1 MNEYLNSIRILLE
14 VDEPNM
20 ELVELIKTFPIKLI
34 DGANSLFS
42 NSEFELS
49 TKEENTNYRII
60 KRDNRI
66 RLSSDVKGTKRILN
80 LYECLCDDDI
90 KEFADFTKFD
100 REYGKIS
107 NVMSDDYFIYGN
119 TVVTSI
125 RSTNEKTVSY
135 TSKLKKS
142 NVKCKK

>member
-1 MNEYLNSIRILLE
+1 MNEYLESIRILLE
-14 VDEPNM
+14 MDEPNM
-20 ELVELIKTFPIKLI
+20 ELVDLIKTFPIKLI
-34 DGANSLFS
+34 DSANSLFS
-42 NSEFELS
+42 NPEFELS
-49 TKEENTNYRII
+49 IKEENTNYRII

-100 REYGKIS
+100 REYGRIS

-119 TVVTSI
+119 TVVASI

>member
-1 MNEYLNSIRILLE
+1 MNEYLESIRILLE
-14 VDEPNM
+14 IDEPNM
-20 ELVELIKTFPIKLI
+20 ELVDLIKSFPIKLI

-42 NSEFELS
+42 NPEFELS
-49 TKEENTNYRII
+49 TKEEDTNYRIL
-60 KRDNRI
+60 KKDRRI
-66 RLSSDVKGTKRILN
+66 RLSSEVAGTKRILN

-100 REYGKIS
+100 SEHGKIGS
-107 NVMSDDYFIYGN
+107 IMSDDYFIYGN
-119 TVVTSI
+119 KEVTSV
-125 RSTNEKTVSY
+125 RSTDKETISY

>member
-1 MNEYLNSIRILLE
+1 MNEYLESIRILLE
-14 VDEPNM
+14 IDEPNM
-20 ELVELIKTFPIKLI
+20 ELVDLIKSFPIKLI

-42 NSEFELS
+42 NPEFELA
-49 TKEENTNYRII
+49 TKEENINYRII
-60 KRDNRI
+60 KKDNRI

-80 LYECLCDDDI
+80 LYKCLCDDDI

-107 NVMSDDYFIYGN
+107 NIMSDDYYIYGN
-119 TVVTSI
+119 KEVTSV
-125 RSTNEKTVSY
+125 RSTDKEIVSY

-142 NVKCKK
+142 R

>member
-1 MNEYLNSIRILLE
+1 MNEYLESIRILLE
-14 VDEPNM
+14 IDEPNM
-20 ELVELIKTFPIKLI
+20 ELVDLIKSFPIKLI

-49 TKEENTNYRII
+49 IKEENTNYRII

-80 LYECLCDDDI
+80 LYKCLCDDDI

-119 TVVTSI
+119 TVVTSV

>member
-14 VDEPNM
+14 IDEPNM
-20 ELVELIKTFPIKLI
+20 ELVDLIKTFPIKLI

-42 NSEFELS
+42 NPEFELS
-49 TKEENTNYRII
+49 IKEENTNYRII

>member
-1 MNEYLNSIRILLE
+1 MSSI
-14 VDEPNM
+14 
-20 ELVELIKTFPIKLI
+20 
-34 DGANSLFS
+34 
-42 NSEFELS
+42 SEFELA
-49 TKEENTNYRII
+49 TKEENINYRII
-60 KRDNRI
+60 KKDNRI

-80 LYECLCDDDI
+80 LYKCLCDDDI

-107 NVMSDDYFIYGN
+107 SIMSDDYFIYGN
-119 TVVTSI
+119 KEVTSV
-125 RSTNEKTVSY
+125 RSTDKEIVSY